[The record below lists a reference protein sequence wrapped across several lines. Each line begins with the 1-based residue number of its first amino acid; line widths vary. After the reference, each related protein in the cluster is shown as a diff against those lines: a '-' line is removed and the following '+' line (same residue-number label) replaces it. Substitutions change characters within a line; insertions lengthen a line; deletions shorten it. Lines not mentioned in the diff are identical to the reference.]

1 MKLESIATVIFARIA
16 YRHQTEMEAENIGK
30 MQFYRQLAFSSYT
43 INLQEEYSTLQ
54 IIGDIYKHLTIS
66 LLPLLQ

>member
-30 MQFYRQLAFSSYT
+30 MQFYR
-43 INLQEEYSTLQ
+43 
-54 IIGDIYKHLTIS
+54 
-66 LLPLLQ
+66 